1 MKFTRAFSYAIHAL
15 VFLAAK
21 GKNRPMASQ
30 KIAQAR
36 DIPEGF
42 LLKALKLLVSARILH
57 SFKGSNG
64 GFRLARAASEIT
76 ILDVVEAVDGPIC
89 GRPAAPTVGDLDK
102 RLNEICSQ
110 ATEQIRKQLQKV
122 RISELAGKD

>member
-1 MKFTRAFSYAIHAL
+1 MKFTRASSYAIHAL

-21 GKNRPMASQ
+21 RKNRPMASQ

-36 DIPEGF
+36 DIPERF
-42 LLKALKLLVSARILH
+42 LLKVLKLLVSARILH
-57 SFKGSNG
+57 SLKGPNG
-64 GFRLARAASEIT
+64 GYRLARAASEIT

-89 GRPAAPTVGDLDK
+89 CQPTAPTVGDLDK
-102 RLNEICSQ
+102 HLNEICSQ
-110 ATEQIRKQLQKV
+110 AAEQIRKQFQKV